1 MGDPQGRTCN
11 GQRRTAADF
20 PAGGAARG
28 HIERHGVDLSGTVL
42 APKDLEHLAGLE
54 HVRELYLPGSA
65 FTPGAG
71 SKLEGNTDLK
81 VIAGMKD
88 LERLQFSLHFL
99 PYFNVTDA
107 GFATF
112 SNLTNL
118 KELRCEQCKVDKR
131 GLDPF
136 VNLESLDMSYSTF
149 GNSAMS
155 SLEGM
160 HNLRRLYLRDT
171 SVTDEGIK
179 HIAGLTKLE
188 ELDLYGVR
196 VTDRGIAY
204 LKDLKELRKLIL
216 LGAPITDES
225 IPVIAGMSH
234 LRELNLYRSRV
245 TNSGLA
251 RLAALH
257 ELSAVDLRYSRVT
270 AGGVDTLH
278 AAVPACE
285 IEFVGAAP
293 SRTNAKAAKPS
304 GSGDKALAAWISS
317 LGGKTVFAGG
327 KLREVSLAGLRI
339 GDSQMAAL
347 SGAAGIE
354 KLSLEATEVGDLGMQ
369 QLARLQ
375 NLREL
380 NIGYTTVSDA
390 GLAHLAALTG
400 LRALRLSGTQVT
412 GSGFAKLS
420 GLKSLSELD
429 LTSCPINDEGAAE
442 IAGLAGLERLSLSGS
457 DISNA
462 ALSSLAKLPAL
473 KSLNVGSTDISDAG
487 LRVLGTMAN
496 SARART
502 ELRTVYRP
510 GSGSAAPADESQ
522 SFGCGAHADG
532 RRRAGFDRDS
542 ARPGTVESG
551 LHDGGCQE
559 FRSFSRYATAGR
571 IERGFRRHRG

>member
-1 MGDPQGRTCN
+1 MSRCST
-11 GQRRTAADF
+11 RRTIIDNATYEKPHQYASGVEFVIVNGKMVLEHGQHSGARPGAILVRTGEEAVRLKPATCRRILSQAVLGSPMQRSLLIVWMVTFAAFAADRDAAEWVIRKGGHVMVNGGRQPISLLAEL
-20 PAGGAARG
+20 PAGTLSVT
-28 HIERHGVDLSGTVL
+28 GVDLSGTVL

-71 SKLEGNTDLK
+71 SKLEGNAELK

-171 SVTDEGIK
+171 SVTDEGLK
-179 HIAGLTKLE
+179 HIAGLTRLE

-225 IPVIAGMSH
+225 IPVIAGMAH

-251 RLAALH
+251 RLAGLH

-270 AGGVDTLH
+270 AGGVDTLR

-293 SRTNAKAAKPS
+293 AQTNAKAAKPS
-304 GSGDKALAAWISS
+304 GSGEKALAAWISS

-327 KLREVSLAGLRI
+327 KLREVSLAALRI
-339 GDSQMAAL
+339 GDAQV
-347 SGAAGIE
+347 GA
-354 KLSLEATEVGDLGMQ
+354 
-369 QLARLQ
+369 
-375 NLREL
+375 
-380 NIGYTTVSDA
+380 
-390 GLAHLAALTG
+390 
-400 LRALRLSGTQVT
+400 
-412 GSGFAKLS
+412 
-420 GLKSLSELD
+420 
-429 LTSCPINDEGAAE
+429 
-442 IAGLAGLERLSLSGS
+442 LAG
-457 DISNA
+457 A
-462 ALSSLAKLPAL
+462 
-473 KSLNVGSTDISDAG
+473 
-487 LRVLGTMAN
+487 
-496 SARART
+496 
-502 ELRTVYRP
+502 
-510 GSGSAAPADESQ
+510 
-522 SFGCGAHADG
+522 CGN
-532 RRRAGFDRDS
+532 RE
-542 ARPGTVESG
+542 VESG
-551 LHDGGCQE
+551 
-559 FRSFSRYATAGR
+559 S
-571 IERGFRRHRG
+571 HRGGRSRAAAARAVAKSAGAEYWLHHRLRCRTGASGGAHGFARAAAERDTGDRVRLRAVVGAEVVE

>member
-1 MGDPQGRTCN
+1 M
-11 GQRRTAADF
+11 QRSFLIVWMVTFGAFAADRDAAEWVIRKGGHVMVNGGRQPISLLAEL
-20 PAGGAARG
+20 PAGTLSLT
-28 HIERHGVDLSGTVL
+28 GVDLSGTVL

-81 VIAGMKD
+81 VIAGMKE

-112 SNLTNL
+112 SNLTGL
-118 KELRCEQCKVDKR
+118 KELRCEQCKVEKR

-270 AGGVDTLH
+270 ASGVDTLR

-327 KLREVSLAGLRI
+327 KLREVSLGRVAHRR
-339 GDSQMAAL
+339 
-347 SGAAGIE
+347 
-354 KLSLEATEVGDLGMQ
+354 
-369 QLARLQ
+369 LA
-375 NLREL
+375 N
-380 NIGYTTVSDA
+380 G
-390 GLAHLAALTG
+390 
-400 LRALRLSGTQVT
+400 RALGR
-412 GSGFAKLS
+412 
-420 GLKSLSELD
+420 
-429 LTSCPINDEGAAE
+429 
-442 IAGLAGLERLSLSGS
+442 
-457 DISNA
+457 
-462 ALSSLAKLPAL
+462 
-473 KSLNVGSTDISDAG
+473 
-487 LRVLGTMAN
+487 
-496 SARART
+496 
-502 ELRTVYRP
+502 
-510 GSGSAAPADESQ
+510 
-522 SFGCGAHADG
+522 CGN
-532 RRRAGFDRDS
+532 RE
-542 ARPGTVESG
+542 VESG
-551 LHDGGCQE
+551 
-559 FRSFSRYATAGR
+559 S
-571 IERGFRRHRG
+571 HRGGRSRDAAARTIPKSAGAEPWLHYCLRCRTGASGGAHRFARAAAERDAGYRVGLREVVGVEVAQ

>member
-1 MGDPQGRTCN
+1 MGDPQGRAGH
-11 GQRRTAADF
+11 GQRRTAAHCA
-20 PAGGAARG
+20 AGRLARG
-28 HIERHGVDLSGTVL
+28 SVAGHRRRSHRHR
-42 APKDLEHLAGLE
+42 ARRPKNWSTWPAWSM
-54 HVRELYLPGSA
+54 SA
-65 FTPGAG
+65 NSTFPDRPSRPGAG
-71 SKLEGNTDLK
+71 SKLEGNAELK

-118 KELRCEQCKVDKR
+118 KELRCEQCKIDKR

-155 SLEGM
+155 SLAGM

-171 SVTDEGIK
+171 SVTDEGLK

-225 IPVIAGMSH
+225 IPVLAGMPH

-270 AGGVDTLH
+270 AGGVDALR

-285 IEFVGAAP
+285 IEFVGAVPAP
-293 SRTNAKAAKPS
+293 AQRQGCAASRKRRQGAGRMDYVARRQGRVHGRQTA
-304 GSGDKALAAWISS
+304 GSVARHASHRRFATGCALRR
-317 LGGKTVFAGG
+317 GGNREAGSRSHRG
-327 KLREVSLAGLRI
+327 GRSWTATTRAIAEPARAERWPHHGLRCRA
-339 GDSQMAAL
+339 GTPGGSRRPARAAAQRNP
-347 SGAAGIE
+347 SE
-354 KLSLEATEVGDLGMQ
+354 
-369 QLARLQ
+369 RL
-375 NLREL
+375 R
-380 NIGYTTVSDA
+380 
-390 GLAHLAALTG
+390 
-400 LRALRLSGTQVT
+400 LRAAS
-412 GSGFAKLS
+412 
-420 GLKSLSELD
+420 
-429 LTSCPINDEGAAE
+429 
-442 IAGLAGLERLSLSGS
+442 
-457 DISNA
+457 
-462 ALSSLAKLPAL
+462 
-473 KSLNVGSTDISDAG
+473 
-487 LRVLGTMAN
+487 
-496 SARART
+496 
-502 ELRTVYRP
+502 P
-510 GSGSAAPADESQ
+510 G
-522 SFGCGAHADG
+522 
-532 RRRAGFDRDS
+532 
-542 ARPGTVESG
+542 
-551 LHDGGCQE
+551 
-559 FRSFSRYATAGR
+559 
-571 IERGFRRHRG
+571 

>member
-1 MGDPQGRTCN
+1 MGDPQGWTGH
-11 GQRRTAADF
+11 GQRRTATHRA
-20 PAGGAARG
+20 AGRACPRARCSVT
-28 HIERHGVDLSGTVL
+28 GVDLTGTVL
-42 APKDLEHLAGLE
+42 EPKELEHLAGLE

-71 SKLEGNTDLK
+71 SKLDGNAELK

-118 KELRCEQCKVDKR
+118 KELRCEQCKIDKR

-149 GNSAMS
+149 GNNAMS
-155 SLEGM
+155 SLAAM

-171 SVTDEGIK
+171 SVTDEGLK

-188 ELDLYGVR
+188 ELDLYGVK

-225 IPVIAGMSH
+225 IPVLAGMTH

-270 AGGVDTLH
+270 AGGVDALR

-293 SRTNAKAAKPS
+293 ARANAKAARPP

-317 LGGKTVFAGG
+317 LGGKAVFTGG
-327 KLREVSLAGLRI
+327 KLREVSLATLRI
-339 GDSQMAAL
+339 GDCATG
-347 SGAAGIE
+347 GARRRRGNR
-354 KLSLEATEVGDLGMQ
+354 EA
-369 QLARLQ
+369 
-375 NLREL
+375 
-380 NIGYTTVSDA
+380 
-390 GLAHLAALTG
+390 
-400 LRALRLSGTQVT
+400 
-412 GSGFAKLS
+412 GSGSHRSRRSRTAAARTIAK
-420 GLKSLSELD
+420 
-429 LTSCPINDEGAAE
+429 
-442 IAGLAGLERLSLSGS
+442 
-457 DISNA
+457 
-462 ALSSLAKLPAL
+462 
-473 KSLNVGSTDISDAG
+473 
-487 LRVLGTMAN
+487 
-496 SARART
+496 SARAEHWLHHR
-502 ELRTVYRP
+502 
-510 GSGSAAPADESQ
+510 
-522 SFGCGAHADG
+522 F
-532 RRRAGFDRDS
+532 RRRTGAPRASRRS
-542 ARPGTVESG
+542 ARAAAERNTGER
-551 LHDGGCQE
+551 
-559 FRSFSRYATAGR
+559 FRLRAASPA
-571 IERGFRRHRG
+571 